1 MKHFAHKKGNTSF
14 VYLAS
19 QVIMSEIHYTECQ
32 IQYMVNTCMAH
43 KMCIGNNKEG
53 VNTFEPF
60 NLGFG
65 LRTLPKLI
73 FLAFDNNKFSTS
85 II

>member
-1 MKHFAHKKGNTSF
+1 
-14 VYLAS
+14 
-19 QVIMSEIHYTECQ
+19 MSEIHYTECQ

-43 KMCIGNNKEG
+43 TMCIGINKDG